1 MSSTLQMRSTISCA
15 HLSIS
20 YFILTDQTP
29 FKNQRPKI
37 CETRFTNDIDHE
49 PCYKISNH
57 TWGHMLVKQRP
68 TAAQI
73 FNENQVS
80 ASV

>member
-1 MSSTLQMRSTISCA
+1 MRSTISCA

-29 FKNQRPKI
+29 FKNQRQKI
-37 CETRFTNDIDHE
+37 CKTRFTNDIDHE
-49 PCYKISNH
+49 PRYKISNH
-57 TWGHMLVKQRP
+57 TRGHMLVKQRP